1 MCFYNF
7 GYQVHEKAILMI
19 SSVQWYEEFP
29 ETNFSLLVGEG
40 EVHAKICLIFKI
52 ISTVSLFPLL
62 IKNDGT
68 MQFLTKCIIRNTN

>member
-1 MCFYNF
+1 MLNIKNLKV
-7 GYQVHEKAILMI
+7 GLAEEDKQILKGVDLNI
-19 SSVQWYEEFP
+19 
-29 ETNFSLLVGEG
+29 GEG